1 MKRIQNYALVLLS
14 LLLFNV
20 NDALASEVVYL
31 TQTNCQFIEAEN
43 GLDHHFQSRSSD
55 DCVRLNEKSADQ
67 RLAKAKVLRLKAGDY
82 LFRVQNR
89 DVSYALGF
97 WLRGAGLS
105 RLSLPGVSGGGIAMG
120 QSRDYAVALVPG
132 TYIYSCPL
140 NPTPDYILHVE

>member
-1 MKRIQNYALVLLS
+1 MQNYALVLLS